1 MAECP
6 NLAPS
11 CLLAIG
17 SFRRYSGLSHVSLQN
32 WPVLTHSGPEQ
43 LQYSGFEPCRGH
55 YTKVPRLCDILEV
68 ARTSRIAERHDQA
81 GPLVEADR
89 EPGATKR
96 EDERMQHFGWI
107 GSRADERVRVTNLDL
122 KTQLW

>member
-1 MAECP
+1 MT
-6 NLAPS
+6 
-11 CLLAIG
+11 
-17 SFRRYSGLSHVSLQN
+17 Q
-32 WPVLTHSGPEQ
+32 TGPEQ

-55 YTKVPRLCDILEV
+55 YTKVLRLYDILEV
-68 ARTSRIAERHDQA
+68 ARTSRIAKHHDQA

-96 EDERMQHFGWI
+96 QDEGMQHFGWI
-107 GSRADERVRVTNLDL
+107 GSRADERVRATNLDL